1 MKNFKIISLS
11 TLRIITK
18 FWSFL
23 SITFI
28 SFFLIAHL
36 FDNEFGTFNST
47 NEFILFLFFP
57 IGITLGMIISWKW
70 EGIGGLITTMS
81 IILFHIIGR
90 DYTLNIYIDGL
101 SFPGILFLLCWV
113 WKRNLK

>member
-1 MKNFKIISLS
+1 
-11 TLRIITK
+11 
-18 FWSFL
+18 
-23 SITFI
+23 
-28 SFFLIAHL
+28 
-36 FDNEFGTFNST
+36 
-47 NEFILFLFFP
+47 
-57 IGITLGMIISWKW
+57 MIISWKW